1 MGSNEAEE
9 FRNALLDISSHMIKL
24 DCPFDRVRCAEWARK
39 LASIPDDHLEAS
51 KIKNE
56 YAQLLRIQVR
66 NKCVHGPFEHPPPG
80 GVLSSLS
87 ECLGNIICK
96 EVPFLPKMGP
106 ISPVLHHKSPDGR
119 AYVSVKQIPG
129 GGVLCYMG
137 VSPDGLES

>member
-1 MGSNEAEE
+1 MSSKEAEE
-9 FRNALLDISSHMIKL
+9 FRNALLDISSHMVKL

-39 LASIPDDHLEAS
+39 LASIPDDYLETS

-66 NKCVHGPFEHPPPG
+66 NKCVHGPFEHPPPRG
-80 GVLSSLS
+80 ALSPLA
-87 ECLGNIICK
+87 EYLGNIVCK
-96 EVPFLPKMGP
+96 EVSFLPKMGP

-129 GGVLCYMG
+129 GGVLCYMA